1 MTKGER
7 HHLKR
12 KAIQME
18 VVMNLSAN
26 KEAMHKNHARRA

>member
-7 HHLKR
+7 HHFNG

-26 KEAMHKNHARRA
+26 KEVVHENHARRA